1 MASDTGTDGR
11 GLDPSVVDAS
21 TVALAQGTD
30 VDDGLSTVEAAK
42 RLEKHGENKLVG
54 ASPVPAWKRFLLQF
68 KDPLVHLLIAAT
80 VISVIAWGIE
90 AARGASEEPAPF
102 DAIVIVLIHSC

>member
-1 MASDTGTDGR
+1 MASDTDTDGR

-68 KDPLVHLLIAAT
+68 KDPPCALAD
-80 VISVIAWGIE
+80 
-90 AARGASEEPAPF
+90 RGYCDQRDRVGHRGSSGR
-102 DAIVIVLIHSC
+102 L